1 VKAIS
6 FCTLSFFFVEET
18 KMIYI
23 HTKHNASL
31 AQGVPKKR
39 KTETI
44 SVTRQGVKKQ
54 KQALID
60 TQA

>member
-1 VKAIS
+1 MVYL
-6 FCTLSFFFVEET
+6 CFFFCFEEA

-39 KTETI
+39 KTEQV
-44 SVTRQGVKKQ
+44 SVTRQRNKKQ
-54 KQALID
+54 KQALVD
-60 TQA
+60 TQT